1 MRLNKFLL
9 ACLFFAAV
17 LISCSKDD
25 DTPEPVPPRDRGE
38 VELEDQEALQAYL
51 ETHFYNYEEFENP
64 ADDFD
69 FKLEIDSI
77 SGSNSD
83 KTPLIQSPK
92 LITKNVT
99 FAGVDYKLYVLK
111 VREGAG
117 ERQAKFSDS
126 TYVSYEGTLLD
137 NTKFDGSV
145 TPVWFDL
152 TEVITGFSR
161 AFEEFKGASGF
172 TVRADN
178 TINWNKDYGI
188 GAVFMPSGL
197 GYFATPPS
205 PSPEIS
211 QYSPL
216 VFTFD
221 LYGVN
226 EADHDRDGVPS
237 WKEDLNDD
245 KILSNDDTD
254 KDGRPNYGDDDDDGD
269 FIPTL
274 EEIKVDGEIVF
285 PYPDFDEDGT
295 PDYLD
300 PDYVPGS

>member
-9 ACLFFAAV
+9 AYLFLAVV

-25 DTPEPVPPRDRGE
+25 DDPAPVPPRDRAE
-38 VELEDQEALQAYL
+38 VEIEDQEALQAYL

-64 ADDFD
+64 SEGFD
-69 FKLEIDSI
+69 YKLKIDTI

-83 KTPLIQSPK
+83 KTPLIQSPN
-92 LITKNVT
+92 LITKTVT
-99 FAGVDYKLYVLK
+99 LNDVDYKLYVLQA
-111 VREGAG
+111 REGVG
-117 ERQAKFSDS
+117 QQPKFSDS
-126 TYVSYEGTLLD
+126 TLVSYTGTLL
-137 NTKFDGSV
+137 NETRFDYSE

-152 TEVITGFSR
+152 TQVVTGFGR
-161 AFEEFKGASGF
+161 AFEDFKGASGF
-172 TVRADN
+172 TVRSDN
-178 TINWNKDYGI
+178 TVNWSNDYGI

-197 GYFATPPS
+197 AYFAAP
-205 PSPEIS
+205 PSPEIP

-237 WKEDLNDD
+237 WREDLDGD
-245 KILSNDDTD
+245 KQLMNDDTD
-254 KDGRPNYGDDDDDGD
+254 GDGRPNYFDSDDDGD
-269 FIPTL
+269 FIPTI
-274 EEIKVDGEIVF
+274 EEIMVDGEIVF
-285 PYPDFDEDGT
+285 PYPDNDGDGT

-300 PDYVPGS
+300 PDYIPGQ